1 MDPRRFDRLARRVA
15 ARRLSRRTTLT
26 ASGGGVAAA
35 LLGAFGGR
43 RALTASQDATPGTS
57 PIASPVASPGATLV
71 GDGGPEF
78 LFVQTFAGG
87 TWAPKPDADGVYLL
101 TLTGHAAQTVYFSDR
116 PERLVGTIPT
126 RDFLDRLGFTPADPP
141 NAAVVAQT
149 SDGGEDV
156 LVVELFDPVYAEGFG
171 EGGGVTVTY
180 TARVLIGESGPRLTP
195 LAARQDDD
203 RLPAAFGPA
212 TLFIDGPCLGQDQEC
227 FNAKACC
234 AGLACHY
241 TAGFGQPR
249 CCAYPGAPCPTG
261 NECCSVFPIACL
273 NGTCCGDVGGPC
285 GPSFPCCPS
294 LTCENTRCANT
305 AGGRRPAVRR

>member
-116 PERLVGTIPT
+116 PGRLVGTVST

-149 SDGGEDV
+149 ADGGEDV
-156 LVVELFDPVYAEGFG
+156 LVVELLNPVYAEGFG
-171 EGGGVTVTY
+171 ADGAVTVTY
-180 TARVLIGESGPRLTP
+180 EARVLAGEAGERL
-195 LAARQDDD
+195 ASVAGRQGDQEF
-203 RLPAAFGPA
+203 PAAFGP
-212 TLFIDGPCLGQDQEC
+212 TSLFIDGPTACSDGHVVCWRREYTVDLGWRTREKGRIGPMP
-227 FNAKACC
+227 F
-234 AGLACHY
+234 Y
-241 TAGFGQPR
+241 WGFGDLCCHPSNQDERYWLDR
-249 CCAYPGAPCPTG
+249 CDAAIAACGNSCTTVSWTPCW
-261 NECCSVFPIACL
+261 
-273 NGTCCGDVGGPC
+273 
-285 GPSFPCCPS
+285 
-294 LTCENTRCANT
+294 
-305 AGGRRPAVRR
+305 